1 MKGPIFA
8 QPRSLWSQ
16 LETARSTLLAS
27 DPNRLISF
35 GRFMTVAF
43 AVLAIWLDP
52 TQPYLYHTEVHYL
65 LTFYLGYSA
74 LMLLAPSRRRVD
86 SPAHLFSHV
95 FDTVIFG
102 CLALLTNELT
112 SPFFVFLPFTL
123 MAMTMRWGLGGA
135 ILGAFFLELVLY
147 AIGIPDILDGESEV
161 NLLVVRSAF
170 LLLAALM
177 LGYFGA
183 YRESSRQRLTRLARW
198 PLEPALG
205 SRRTWLKEL
214 CLHAGSVIGSKH
226 IIVVWHEHETDQA
239 FLASWQ
245 TPDLDLRELSA
256 ALSSAEIDAAISGA
270 YDCTTARVLRDGEV
284 QAVAHALTRLG
295 LPEVLSSSFVVSA
308 GFSGLR
314 LGGAVLL
321 LEPNCRW
328 EEAVA
333 LSEIIATRIGAELE
347 RLDLI
352 ARHSDDV
359 RAAERNRLAQDLH
372 DSVLQDLTATSLR
385 LHALGAVTP
394 ADAERLREIEKLVLE
409 QQRRIRRFVE
419 DHRDTAVDT
428 RVEVAEELRAHAGE
442 LSRMWEVAVRFDWRG
457 GSMLL
462 PRRLVYD
469 LMQLLSEA
477 TSNAVRHGAASS
489 VHLSARM
496 RGGAIE
502 LTVVDDGSGLDPRC
516 DGTGSV
522 SLRARMHHLGGAMSL
537 SDQAPGLAVRLV
549 VPVEELAA

>member
-1 MKGPIFA
+1 
-8 QPRSLWSQ
+8 
-16 LETARSTLLAS
+16 
-27 DPNRLISF
+27 
-35 GRFMTVAF
+35 
-43 AVLAIWLDP
+43 
-52 TQPYLYHTEVHYL
+52 
-65 LTFYLGYSA
+65 
-74 LMLLAPSRRRVD
+74 
-86 SPAHLFSHV
+86 
-95 FDTVIFG
+95 
-102 CLALLTNELT
+102 
-112 SPFFVFLPFTL
+112 
-123 MAMTMRWGLGGA
+123 
-135 ILGAFFLELVLY
+135 
-147 AIGIPDILDGESEV
+147 
-161 NLLVVRSAF
+161 
-170 LLLAALM
+170 M

-270 YDCTTARVLRDGEV
+270 YDCATARVLRDGEV

-394 ADAERLREIEKLVLE
+394 PMPKGCGKLRSLCSSSN
-409 QQRRIRRFVE
+409 
-419 DHRDTAVDT
+419 A
-428 RVEVAEELRAHAGE
+428 A
-442 LSRMWEVAVRFDWRG
+442 SG
-457 GSMLL
+457 GSSKTIAI
-462 PRRLVYD
+462 PPSIHGWRWPKNCA
-469 LMQLLSEA
+469 LMP
-477 TSNAVRHGAASS
+477 TSFHECGRWRCASTGAVVPCCFRAASS
-489 VHLSARM
+489 TTLCSFSRK
-496 RGGAIE
+496 RRP
-502 LTVVDDGSGLDPRC
+502 TR
-516 DGTGSV
+516 SV
-522 SLRARMHHLGGAMSL
+522 TALPPAST
-537 SDQAPGLAVRLV
+537 
-549 VPVEELAA
+549 